1 MTERV
6 SDLVVSTH
14 VLPLPKLTASLST
27 QLSINRVN
35 FFFFFFAKNKSSQLL
50 KCMTV
55 YLILCQI
62 NRIGV
67 YNQIKLYVQM
77 WLNFLS
83 NKFEFVYELL
93 S

>member
-1 MTERV
+1 MAEKV
-6 SDLVVSTH
+6 SDLVVFTH

-27 QLSINRVN
+27 QLSPKTNCLPFNTAI
-35 FFFFFFAKNKSSQLL
+35 NKSSQLL
-50 KCMTV
+50 NCMTV

-67 YNQIKLYVQM
+67 YNQIRLYVQM
-77 WLNFLS
+77 WLNFLW